1 MINEFQNIKKQL
13 DIKYDRE
20 DIPLK
25 KWIPGTKSVDIKID
39 LKESEDVIEIE
50 DESSLAII

>member
-39 LKESEDVIEIE
+39 LKQSEDVI
-50 DESSLAII
+50 